1 MSNRASLRQ
10 FFSLNYRKFV
20 GNTLDTEHQFN
31 DDLFSKPPD
40 TEKIKKKR
48 TRQKDLLKCC
58 YSLYFL
64 SN

>member
-10 FFSLNYRKFV
+10 FFSLSYRKFV

-40 TEKIKKKR
+40 TEKIKKKNKTKR
-48 TRQKDLLKCC
+48 SIEMLLF
-58 YSLYFL
+58 FL
-64 SN
+64 FFK

>member
-10 FFSLNYRKFV
+10 FFSLSYRKFV

-40 TEKIKKKR
+40 TEKITKKNKTKR
-48 TRQKDLLKCC
+48 SIEMLLF
-58 YSLYFL
+58 SLFFK
-64 SN
+64 

>member
-10 FFSLNYRKFV
+10 FFSLSYRKFV

-40 TEKIKKKR
+40 TEKIKKKKNKTKR
-48 TRQKDLLKCC
+48 SIEMLLF
-58 YSLYFL
+58 SLFFK
-64 SN
+64 

>member
-10 FFSLNYRKFV
+10 FFSLSYRKFI

-40 TEKIKKKR
+40 TEKIKKRNKTKR
-48 TRQKDLLKCC
+48 SIEMLLF
-58 YSLYFL
+58 FL
-64 SN
+64 FFK